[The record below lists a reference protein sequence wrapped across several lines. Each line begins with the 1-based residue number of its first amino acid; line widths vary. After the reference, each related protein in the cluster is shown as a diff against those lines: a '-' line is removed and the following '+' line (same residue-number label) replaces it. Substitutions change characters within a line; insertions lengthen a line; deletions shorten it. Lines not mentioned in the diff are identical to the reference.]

1 MARKSPNT
9 DTNDRFKEIVGDVL
23 CEARNAAG
31 MTQEELG
38 GKSGVDRA
46 YISELEHGKN
56 SVSIEVLFRLCSA
69 MGVSC
74 SEVVAA
80 IEKKKPPLPS
90 KRKQR

>member
-1 MARKSPNT
+1 MAKKPSIT
-9 DTNDRFKEIVGDVL
+9 DPDNRFKEIVGDVL

-74 SEVVAA
+74 SKVVAA
-80 IEKKKPPLPS
+80 IEEKKPPLPP